1 MEFGG
6 LQKLTV
12 LDYPEH
18 VACILFTKGCNFR
31 CPFCHNAVLV
41 ENKTEEN
48 YSQEE
53 ILSFLN
59 KRKGVLDGVNITGG
73 EPLLHKD
80 IGDFLKKVKELGYDV
95 KIDTNGSYPERLK
108 KLVGEGLVDYVAMDI
123 KNSPEGYG
131 ETVGVPGMDISRV
144 EQSIKFLLAGEQP
157 YEFRTTVVAE
167 LHDETTM
174 ESMGKWLSTLVP
186 GKKPV
191 KHFLQGYID
200 RDSVLKEGL
209 HPCSREQME
218 SFVRILRPFVDAVE
232 IRGME

>member
-108 KLVGEGLVDYVAMDI
+108 KLVDDGLVDYVAMDI
-123 KNSPEGYG
+123 KNIPEKYAL
-131 ETVGVPGMDISRV
+131 TAGVEVPLEKI
-144 EQSIKFLLAGEQP
+144 EESIDFLMSGAVD
-157 YEFRTTVVAE
+157 YEFRTTVTKEFHTPQDIEKIARRISGAKRYFIQNFIDSGNILGVG
-167 LHDETTM
+167 LNPVLDETLTEM
-174 ESMGKWLSTLVP
+174 TILS
-186 GKKPV
+186 
-191 KHFLQGYID
+191 Q
-200 RDSVLKEGL
+200 R
-209 HPCSREQME
+209 
-218 SFVRILRPFVDAVE
+218 FVENAKNR
-232 IRGME
+232 